1 MAGTLTHFKFMEDLA
16 KKIDYGDNRN
26 LFFVSG
32 QGHDLLYFIKLKDY
46 RNFAKQSVI
55 AKVIASS
62 KFKVLVT
69 KWQKE
74 VLRTNNKELECILY
88 GYIAHHVLDS
98 YIHPWIN
105 YDCGCYLNDERHE
118 MLESVLDVLIY
129 DPYKFNVPKISISKD
144 TIAIINSLFND
155 VYNVENVGTL
165 FSKGMKNIRGFI
177 KIYRRDKFGI
187 KRIGYKIIDKMTKK
201 DYKKYTFL
209 SFNYSNKEKIRI
221 REKYLE
227 EFRILYDKALDE
239 SVGLIN
245 KIRSN
250 LANKKIADIAF
261 DKSAI

>member
-16 KKIDYGDNRN
+16 KKIDYGDNRD

-46 RNFAKQSVI
+46 KNFVKQSVI

-62 KFKVLVT
+62 KFKILVI

-74 VLRTNNKELECILY
+74 ILRTNNKELEWILY

-105 YDCGCYLNDERHE
+105 YDCGCHLNNGRHE

-129 DPYKFNVPKISISKD
+129 DPYKFNVPKISINKD
-144 TIAIINSLFND
+144 TIDTINSLFND
-155 VYNVENVGTL
+155 VYNIENIGAL
-165 FSKGMKNIRGFI
+165 FNNGMKNINGFI
-177 KIYRRDKFGI
+177 NIYRKDRLGI
-187 KRIGYKIIDKMTKK
+187 KRMFYKILDKMTKK
-201 DYKKYTFL
+201 DHKKYTFL
-209 SFNYSNKEKIRI
+209 SFNYSNKEKMMVK
-221 REKYLE
+221 EKYLD
-227 EFRILYDKALDE
+227 EFKILYNKAFEE

-245 KIRSN
+245 IIRSN